1 MSFWNTSEGEK
12 VEGNKEFE
20 SGGGDMTPIPAKTQV
35 LAAPDE
41 AKWDSP
47 QDGGEDFISI
57 RWSVLAPKEYENR
70 KVFQKLRVLDPEAKK
85 SDKAK
90 RMLAAIDANAGGK
103 LLGSD
108 AEPTDERLTAC
119 LVNKPMMLMLQVWE
133 MEVQG
138 EKKTGNWV
146 SAVSPRQQGAAQAA
160 AAPRARAA
168 AKPAALDNLDEDIPF

>member
-1 MSFWNTSEGEK
+1 MSFWNTSEGSK
-12 VEGNKEFE
+12 VEGNREFE

-41 AKWDSP
+41 AKWDAP
-47 QDGGEDFISI
+47 QDGGEEFVSI

-70 KVFQKLRVLDPEAKK
+70 KVFQKIRVNDTDPKK
-85 SDKAK
+85 ADKAK

-103 LLGSD
+103 LLARD
-108 AEPTDERLTAC
+108 EMPTDQQLTAC

-146 SAVSPRQQGAAQAA
+146 SAVSPRQGGQAQAA
-160 AAPRARAA
+160 KP
-168 AKPAALDNLDEDIPF
+168 KPAAAAVPEEDDIPF